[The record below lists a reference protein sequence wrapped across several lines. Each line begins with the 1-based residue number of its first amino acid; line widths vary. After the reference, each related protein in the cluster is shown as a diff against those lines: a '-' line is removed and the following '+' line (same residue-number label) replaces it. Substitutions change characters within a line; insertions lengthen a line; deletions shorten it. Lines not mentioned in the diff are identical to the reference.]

1 MNFRH
6 SLRTRIIISFALFG
20 AVLGILYAA
29 IIYLSL
35 DQIDDHLIDTHL
47 KEEMA
52 YFAKKYRD
60 QGEFPQP
67 IAPQI
72 RAYVGT
78 ETMPPNV
85 LKMVEQMETGVHETH
100 LLEEE
105 YHILIQMVPE
115 LKKPLYLV
123 YAVSDLELTERRQA
137 TILMVLVAGVV
148 LMILLGLLIGWLIA
162 SRMVAPVVYLS
173 RLVGNSNPEN
183 LPENFSG
190 RFVNDEVGVLAK
202 VLEQTMQLVNQFI
215 GREQQLSR
223 YISHEL
229 RTPVTIVKGAVTL
242 MKGNLSEKDKALQKP
257 LKRIERSVNN
267 MENIMEAL
275 LWLSKE
281 NRDIHQAP
289 KRAVVSMTRE
299 IIEQSRY
306 LIGSKPIDIE
316 LMQVGDPQISI
327 PTPLFQIA
335 FGNLIRNAIENT
347 LSGIIRVQVKNERVV
362 VSDNGRGL
370 ESEEL
375 ACIVESVG
383 CPDWRHAS
391 GLGLLLVKQ
400 ICDRLKWRLKIESEV
415 GRGTVAQLIFHPISP
430 SAPSTVA

>member
-20 AVLGILYAA
+20 AILGILYAA

-52 YFAKKYRD
+52 YFAKNYRD

-72 RAYVGT
+72 RAYIGT

-100 LLEEE
+100 HHEEE
-105 YHILIQMVPE
+105 YHVLIQMVPE
-115 LKKPLYLV
+115 LKKLLYLV
-123 YAVSDLELTERRQA
+123 YAVSDLELTERRHA
-137 TILMVLVAGVV
+137 TILMVLVTGVV
-148 LMILLGLLIGWLIA
+148 LMILLGLLIGWLTA

-173 RLVGNSNPEN
+173 QLVGNSNPEN

-242 MKGNLSEKDKALQKP
+242 MKEKLPEEDDALQKP
-257 LKRIERSVNN
+257 LKRIERSANN
-267 MENIMEAL
+267 MEHIMEAL
-275 LWLSKE
+275 LWLSKD
-281 NRDIHQAP
+281 NRDIHQAQQ
-289 KRAVVSMTRE
+289 RAVVPMTRE

-316 LMQVGDPQISI
+316 LMVVDNPQISI

-347 LSGIIRVQVKNERVV
+347 LSGTICVQVKNERVV

-370 ESEEL
+370 KSEEL
-375 ACIVESVG
+375 ACILQSRG
-383 CPDWRHAS
+383 CPDWRQAS

-400 ICDRLKWRLKIESEV
+400 ICDRLKWTLKIESEE
-415 GRGTVAQLIFHPISP
+415 GRGTVAQLIFHPANP
-430 SAPSTVA
+430 SVPSIAP